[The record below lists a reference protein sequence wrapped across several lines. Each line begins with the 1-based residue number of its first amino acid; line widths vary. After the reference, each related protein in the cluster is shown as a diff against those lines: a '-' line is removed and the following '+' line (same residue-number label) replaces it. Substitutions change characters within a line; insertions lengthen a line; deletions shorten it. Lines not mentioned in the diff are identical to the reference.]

1 MRLLTLFIASLVSAH
16 GDLKAAIGKPAPDFT
31 AEAVVNGDF
40 QKVYS
45 QYIYQVSN
53 DNFRFHYLTTR
64 ENMLS
69 FSFIHWISHL
79 FAQPKSL
86 PSGKISR

>member
-40 QKVYS
+40 QKVRVLS
-45 QYIYQVSN
+45 MNIFFDFHS
-53 DNFRFHYLTTR
+53 FRFHYPTTR
-64 ENMLS
+64 ENMLY
-69 FSFIHWISHL
+69 FSFIH
-79 FAQPKSL
+79 
-86 PSGKISR
+86 

>member
-40 QKVYS
+40 QKVLSRYKS
-45 QYIYQVSN
+45 GSECFT
-53 DNFRFHYLTTR
+53 FRFHYLTTK

-69 FSFIHWISHL
+69 FSFIH
-79 FAQPKSL
+79 
-86 PSGKISR
+86 

>member
-45 QYIYQVSN
+45 QDINSDRCYYTGVN
-53 DNFRFHYLTTR
+53 FTFRFHYLTTK

-69 FSFIHWISHL
+69 FSFIH
-79 FAQPKSL
+79 
-86 PSGKISR
+86 

>member
-45 QYIYQVSN
+45 RVDSMNGTPTASWQRLCAIDRVKLLNQVSKV
-53 DNFRFHYLTTR
+53 R
-64 ENMLS
+64 EIPIPRN
-69 FSFIHWISHL
+69 
-79 FAQPKSL
+79 
-86 PSGKISR
+86 

>member
-45 QYIYQVSN
+45 QDINQDLNVN
-53 DNFRFHYLTTR
+53 FTFRFRYLTTK

-69 FSFIHWISHL
+69 FSFIH
-79 FAQPKSL
+79 
-86 PSGKISR
+86 

>member
-45 QYIYQVSN
+45 QDISIRIQMII
-53 DNFRFHYLTTR
+53 LG
-64 ENMLS
+64 
-69 FSFIHWISHL
+69 FII
-79 FAQPKSL
+79 
-86 PSGKISR
+86 

>member
-40 QKVYS
+40 QKV
-45 QYIYQVSN
+45 
-53 DNFRFHYLTTR
+53 
-64 ENMLS
+64 LS
-69 FSFIHWISHL
+69 RY
-79 FAQPKSL
+79 KSG
-86 PSGKISR
+86 SECYF